1 MKKKKKTVKEFV
13 SPSGLSY
20 PRLVGLGFLALILLG
35 TLILMLPV
43 SNRDG
48 VSPSFVDAL
57 FTAASATC
65 VTGLVVFDTYQHWTL
80 FGQIVI
86 ICLIQIGGLGFMTV
100 ITMFSILVRRKIG
113 LRERGLLQESVN
125 MQQMSGIVRMMKKIV
140 AGTALFELTGAALL
154 SVRFIPKMGAAE
166 GIYNSVF
173 LSVSAF
179 CNAGFDLN
187 GKYGEYSSLVEFCDD
202 AWVLTTLMLLILTG
216 SIGFFVWDDI
226 RTNRFRFRR
235 YRLHTKMALI
245 LTLGLTFAGALLFFI
260 LEQEDTLKGM
270 GTGQQILSAFF
281 LSVSPRT
288 AGFNTVDLA
297 ELSPA
302 SKLIHLVYMFIGGN
316 PGSTAGGA
324 KTTTVAVVFIS
335 AWCSLRNYDDVNIL
349 GRRLES
355 DVLKK
360 SVTVVVVNLILIMV
374 STVIIS
380 AVQRELSIGDI
391 AFETFSAVN
400 TVGMTTGITRD
411 FTAFSKIIVALL
423 MFCGR
428 VGSVSFVLV
437 FAENKKYSDI
447 KNPVEKISI
456 G

>member
-1 MKKKKKTVKEFV
+1 MKKKRKSAKEFV
-13 SPSGLSY
+13 SSSGISY
-20 PRLVGLGFLALILLG
+20 PRLVGLGFLSLILLG
-35 TLILMLPV
+35 TLLLMLPV

-48 VSPSFVDAL
+48 TVPSFVDAL
-57 FTAASATC
+57 FTATSATC

-86 ICLIQIGGLGFMTV
+86 ISLIQIGGLGFMTV
-100 ITMFSILVRRKIG
+100 MTMFSILVRRKIG
-113 LRERGLLQESVN
+113 LKERGMLQESVN
-125 MQQMSGIVRMMKKIV
+125 MQQLSGIVAMMKKIV
-140 AGTALFELTGAALL
+140 AGTALFEISGAALL
-154 SVRFIPKMGAAE
+154 AVRFIPKMGVSE

-173 LSVSAF
+173 LSISAF

-187 GKYGEYSSLVEFCDD
+187 GKYGEYSSLVEFRNDG
-202 AWVLTTLMLLILTG
+202 WVLTTLMLLILTG

-226 RTNRFRFRR
+226 KRNGFRFSR
-235 YRLHTKMALI
+235 YRLHTKMALV
-245 LTLGLTFAGALLFFI
+245 LTLGLTFAGAFLFFI
-260 LEQEDTLKGM
+260 LEQDDTLKGM
-270 GTGQQILSAFF
+270 STGEQILSAFF

-302 SKLIHLVYMFIGGN
+302 SKLIHLFYMFIGGN

-335 AWCSLRNYDDVNIL
+335 AWCSMRNYEDVNVM
-349 GRRLES
+349 GRRLE
-355 DVLKK
+355 DDILKK
-360 SVTVVVVNLILIMV
+360 SVTVIVVNLILIMV
-374 STVIIS
+374 STVLIS

-411 FTAFSKIIVALL
+411 FNVLSKVTVALL

-437 FAENKKYSDI
+437 FAENKKHSRI

>member
-1 MKKKKKTVKEFV
+1 LKRKNKRVREFV
-13 SPSGLSY
+13 SPAGLSY
-20 PRLVGLGFLALILLG
+20 SRLVGIGFLTVILAG
-35 TLILMLPV
+35 TLLLMLPV

-48 VSPSFVDAL
+48 VTPAFTDAF
-57 FTAASATC
+57 FTAVSATC

-80 FGQIVI
+80 FGQSVI
-86 ICLIQIGGLGFMTV
+86 LILIQIGGLGFMTV
-100 ITMFSILVRRKIG
+100 IAMFSILVRRKIG
-113 LRERGLLQESVN
+113 LRERSLLQESVN
-125 MQQMSGIVRMMKKIV
+125 MQEMSGIVRMMRKIV
-140 AGTALFELTGAALL
+140 TGTMMFELAGAVLL
-154 SVRFIPKMGAAE
+154 SVRFIPKMGVAE

-187 GKYGEYSSLVEFCDD
+187 GKYGEYSSLVEFRDD
-202 AWVLTTLMLLILTG
+202 VWVLVTLMLLILIG

-226 RTNRFRFRR
+226 RKNRLRFMR
-235 YRLHTKMALI
+235 YRLHTKLALI
-245 LTLGLTFAGALLFFI
+245 ITLGLTFAGALLFFI
-260 LEQEDTLKGM
+260 LEQNDTLDGM
-270 GTGQQILSAFF
+270 STGEQILSAFF

-288 AGFNTVDLA
+288 AGFNSVDLA

-302 SKLIHLVYMFIGGN
+302 SKLIHLFYMFIGGN

-324 KTTTVAVVFIS
+324 KTTTVAVMFIA
-335 AWCSLRNYDDVNIL
+335 AWCSLRNYDDMSIL
-349 GRRLES
+349 GRRLEP

-360 SVTVVVVNLILIMV
+360 AVTVIVVNLVLIML
-374 STVIIS
+374 STVAIS

-411 FTAFSKIIVALL
+411 FCVFSKLVVAFL

-437 FAENKKYSDI
+437 FAENKKFTEL

>member
-1 MKKKKKTVKEFV
+1 MKKRKQSAKEFV
-13 SPSGLSY
+13 SSAGLSY
-20 PRLVGLGFLALILLG
+20 PRLVGLGFLAVILAG
-35 TLILMLPV
+35 TLLLMLPV

-48 VSPSFVDAL
+48 MVPAFTDAF
-57 FTAASATC
+57 FTATSATC

-80 FGQIVI
+80 FGQLVI
-86 ICLIQIGGLGFMTV
+86 IFLIQIGGLGFMTV
-100 ITMFSILVRRKIG
+100 IAMFSILVRRKIG
-113 LRERGLLQESVN
+113 LREKSLLQESVN
-125 MQQMSGIVRMMKKIV
+125 LQQMSGVVRMIKKIV
-140 AGTALFELTGAALL
+140 SGTFLFEAAGAVLL
-154 SVRFIPKMGAAE
+154 AVRFIPKMGAAE

-173 LSVSAF
+173 LSISAF

-187 GKYGEYSSLVEFCDD
+187 GKYGEYSSLVEFSDD
-202 AWVLTTLMLLILTG
+202 PLVLVTLMLLILIG
-216 SIGFFVWDDI
+216 SIGFFVWDDV
-226 RTNRFRFRR
+226 RKN
-235 YRLHTKMALI
+235 
-245 LTLGLTFAGALLFFI
+245 GLTFRKYKLHSKLAIIITSGLTIAGALLFFI
-260 LEQEDTLKGM
+260 LEQDDTLKGM
-270 GTGQQILSAFF
+270 STGNQILSAFF

-302 SKLIHLVYMFIGGN
+302 SKLIHLFYMFIGGN

-324 KTTTVAVVFIS
+324 KTTTVAVLFIS
-335 AWCSLRNYDDVNIL
+335 AWCSLRNYDDVNVL
-349 GRRLES
+349 GRRLEP

-360 SVTVVVVNLILIMV
+360 SVTVIVVNLILIMV
-374 STVIIS
+374 STVVIS

-411 FTAFSKIIVALL
+411 FNVLSKLTVAFL

-437 FAENKKYSDI
+437 FAENKKYSEI

>member
-1 MKKKKKTVKEFV
+1 MKGKNKSLKDFV
-13 SPSGLSY
+13 GFAGMSY
-20 PRLVGLGFLALILLG
+20 PKLVGLGFLAVIIIG
-35 TLILMLPV
+35 TLLLMLPAA
-43 SNRDG
+43 NRDG
-48 VSPSFVDAL
+48 VSPPVTDAF
-57 FTAASATC
+57 FTAVSATC

-86 ICLIQIGGLGFMTV
+86 ITLIQIGGLGFMTV
-100 ITMFSILVRRKIG
+100 MTMFSILVRRKIG
-113 LRERGLLQESVN
+113 LRERELLQESVN
-125 MQQMSGIVRMMKKIV
+125 MQEMSGIVRMMRRIV
-140 AGTALFELTGAALL
+140 AGTFMFELAGAVLL
-154 SVRFIPKMGAAE
+154 SFRFIPKMGAAE
-166 GIYNSVF
+166 GIYNSLF
-173 LSVSAF
+173 LSISAF

-187 GKYGEYSSLVEFCDD
+187 GKYGEYSSLVEFQND
-202 AWVLTTLMLLILTG
+202 AWVLITLMLLILIG

-226 RTNRFRFRR
+226 RTNKLRFRR
-235 YRLHTKMALI
+235 YRLHTKLALI
-245 LTLGLTFAGALLFFI
+245 ITLGLTFAGALLFFI
-260 LEQEDTLKGM
+260 LEQDDTLKGM
-270 GTGQQILSAFF
+270 GTGRQILSAFF

-288 AGFNTVDLA
+288 AGFNSVDLA

-302 SKLIHLVYMFIGGN
+302 SRLVHLFYMFIGGN

-324 KTTTVAVVFIS
+324 KTTTVAVLFIS
-335 AWCSLRNYDDVNIL
+335 AWSSLRNYDEINVL

-360 SVTVVVVNLILIMV
+360 SVTVIVVNLVLIML
-374 STVIIS
+374 STVAIS
-380 AVQRELSIGDI
+380 AVQREIALGDI

-411 FTAFSKIIVALL
+411 FNTLSKLIVAFL

-437 FAENKKYSDI
+437 FAENKKYAGM

>member
-1 MKKKKKTVKEFV
+1 MRNKKKTEKEFV
-13 SPSGLSY
+13 SPAGMSY
-20 PRLVGLGFLALILLG
+20 PRLVGLGFLTVILAG
-35 TLILMLPV
+35 TLLLMLPAA
-43 SNRDG
+43 NRDG
-48 VSPSFVDAL
+48 LSPPFVDAF
-57 FTAASATC
+57 FTAVSATC

-86 ICLIQIGGLGFMTV
+86 ITLIQIGGLGFMTV
-100 ITMFSILVRRKIG
+100 IAMFSILVRRKIG

-125 MQQMSGIVRMMKKIV
+125 MQNLSGIVLMMRKIV
-140 AGTALFELTGAALL
+140 CRTFIFEMAGAVLL
-154 SVRFIPKMGAAE
+154 AVRFIPKMGPAE
-166 GIYNSVF
+166 GIFNSVF
-173 LSVSAF
+173 LSISAF

-187 GKYGEYSSLVEFCDD
+187 GKYGEYSSLVEFQYDG
-202 AWVLTTLMLLILTG
+202 WVLTTLMLLILIG

-226 RTNRFRFRR
+226 KKNKLKFRR
-235 YRLHTKMALI
+235 YQLHTKMALTI
-245 LTLGLTFAGALLFFI
+245 TLGLTFAGAVLFFI
-260 LEQEDTLKGM
+260 LEQNDTLKGM
-270 GTGQQILSAFF
+270 NTGEQILSAFF

-302 SKLIHLVYMFIGGN
+302 SKLIHLIYMFIGGN

-324 KTTTVAVVFIS
+324 KTTTVAVLFIS
-335 AWCSLRNYDDVNIL
+335 AWCSLRNYDDINVF

-360 SVTVVVVNLILIMV
+360 SITVIVVNLVLIIV
-374 STVIIS
+374 STVAIS

-411 FTAFSKIIVALL
+411 FNTLSKIIVAFL

-437 FAENKKYSDI
+437 FAENKKFAEI
-447 KNPVEKISI
+447 KNPIEKISI